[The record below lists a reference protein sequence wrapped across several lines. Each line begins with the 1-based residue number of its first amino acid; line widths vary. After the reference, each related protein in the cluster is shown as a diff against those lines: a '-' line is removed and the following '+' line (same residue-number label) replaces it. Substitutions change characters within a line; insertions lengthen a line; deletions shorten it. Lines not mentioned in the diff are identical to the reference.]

1 MFFCPEMIVAELNP
15 FAPWIMSGSSFGKIF
30 KITTWGE
37 SHGDGVGVVVEGCPA
52 GLPLKESDIQKDLDR
67 RRTGQ
72 SKVTTTRKE
81 NDRIIIMSGVF
92 KGKTTGTPIAMRVD
106 NQDAD
111 SSKYELIKHLYRP
124 GHADYTYDAKYGF
137 RDYRGG
143 GRSSARETVGRV
155 AAGAIAKKL
164 LARDKI
170 SVTGF
175 TRQIGHQIAEKINFK
190 EIEKNIVRCPDRK
203 AAEKMVAAI
212 MEARK
217 NGDSLGGIVEV
228 VAMGVPAGLGEPV
241 FDRLDADLAKAVM
254 SIPAVKG
261 VEIGAGFQTAT
272 MTGSEC
278 NDVFVMKNKKVTTQT
293 NNAGGI
299 LGGISNGMDVVVKL
313 VVKPTSSINSEQE
326 TITQK
331 GKKAK
336 IRVEGRHDPC
346 VAPRAVPIAEAMV
359 ALTLID
365 HLMRNQTVRLT

>member
-1 MFFCPEMIVAELNP
+1 
-15 FAPWIMSGSSFGKIF
+15 MSGSSFGKLF

-37 SHGDGVGVVVEGCPA
+37 SHGRGLGVVIEGCPA
-52 GLPLKESDIQKDLDR
+52 GLPIKESEIQLELNR

-81 NDRIIIMSGVF
+81 GDRIQIMSGVF
-92 KGKTTGTPIAMRVD
+92 NGKTTGTPISLLVE
-106 NQDAD
+106 NEDAD
-111 SSKYELIKHLYRP
+111 SSKYELIKELYRP
-124 GHADYTYDAKYGF
+124 GHADYTYDKKYGF

-164 LARDKI
+164 LAREKI
-170 SVTGF
+170 KIIGF
-175 TRQIGHQIAEKINFK
+175 TRQVGKHVAQKIDYK
-190 EIEKNIVRCPDRK
+190 EIENNIVRCPDAK
-203 AAEKMVAAI
+203 MAEKMINAI
-212 MEARK
+212 MRARK
-217 NGDSLGGIVEV
+217 KGDSLGGIVEV
-228 VAMGVPAGLGEPV
+228 VAQGVPAGLGEPV

-254 SIPAVKG
+254 CIPAVKG
-261 VEIGAGFQTAT
+261 VEIGAGFKSAT

-278 NDVFVMKNKKVTTQT
+278 NDEFVMKNKKVATAT

-299 LGGISNGMDVVVKL
+299 LGGISNGMDIIVKL
-313 VVKPTSSINSEQE
+313 VVKPTSSINKAQN
-326 TITQK
+326 TVTQK
-331 GKKAK
+331 GKKAE

-365 HLMRNQTVRLT
+365 HFYRTKFSRL

>member
-1 MFFCPEMIVAELNP
+1 
-15 FAPWIMSGSSFGKIF
+15 MSGSTFGKLF

-52 GLPLKESDIQKDLDR
+52 GLALKESDIQKDLDR

-81 NDRIIIMSGVF
+81 GDKIQIMSGIF
-92 KGKTTGTPIAMRVD
+92 KGRTTGTPISMRVD
-106 NQDAD
+106 NKDAD

-124 GHADYTYDAKYGF
+124 GHADYTYDMKYGF

-143 GRSSARETVGRV
+143 GRSSARETLGRV
-155 AAGAIAKKL
+155 AAGSIAKKL

-170 SVTGF
+170 TVTGF
-175 TRQIGHQIAEKINFK
+175 TRQIGHHMATTLNFK
-190 EIEKNIVRCPDRK
+190 EIEKNIVRCPDAK
-203 AAEKMVAAI
+203 TAEKMVNAI
-212 MEARK
+212 IKARK

-228 VAMGVPAGLGEPV
+228 IARGVPAGLGEPV
-241 FDRLDADLAKAVM
+241 FDRLDAELAKAVM

-261 VEIGAGFQTAT
+261 MEIGAGFQTAS
-272 MTGSEC
+272 MKGSEC
-278 NDVFVMKNKKVTTQT
+278 NDVFVMKNKKMTTKT

-299 LGGISNGMDVVVKL
+299 LGGISNGMDIVIKL
-313 VVKPTSSINSEQE
+313 VVKPTSSINKAQD

-331 GKKAK
+331 GGNSK

-365 HLMRNQTVRLT
+365 HLLRNKNSQLT

>member
-1 MFFCPEMIVAELNP
+1 
-15 FAPWIMSGSSFGKIF
+15 MSGSTFGKLF

-81 NDRIIIMSGVF
+81 GDKIIIMSGVF
-92 KGKTTGTPIAMRVD
+92 KGKTTGTPISMRVD
-106 NQDAD
+106 NKDAD

-164 LARDKI
+164 LALDKI
-170 SVTGF
+170 TVTGF
-175 TRQIGHQIAEKINFK
+175 TRQIGHHIATTINFK
-190 EIEKNIVRCPDRK
+190 EIEKNIVRCPDAK
-203 AAEKMVAAI
+203 TAKKMVDAI
-212 MEARK
+212 MQARK

-228 VAMGVPAGLGEPV
+228 IAKGVPAGLGEPV

-254 SIPAVKG
+254 CIPAVKG
-261 VEIGAGFQTAT
+261 MEIGAGFQTAT

-278 NDVFVMKNKKVTTQT
+278 NDVFATKNKKVMTQT

-299 LGGISNGMDVVVKL
+299 LGGISNGMDIIVKL
-313 VVKPTSSINSEQE
+313 VVKPTSSINKAQD

-331 GKKAK
+331 GKKAE

-365 HLMRNQTVRLT
+365 HLLRNKTSRL